1 MALVPPKRGPY
12 LANIHV
18 KEETQLV
25 VFDEFLALSSD
36 GTFVNRPCILSYL
49 HIDKFSDGTFAKEV
63 KKDTI
68 SKFTTTGGSFGFTR
82 GGSFRFTQNHIVG
95 YCNGVFLSSQAHG
108 LGTTLVVI
116 YPRKKECYELPSWS
130 DDLGVSYIRGLG
142 FDDATERS
150 DGQLP
155 KSLPCTSRVF
165 YSCGIGLDDST
176 MTYKIVCIM
185 RKRKVDEATN
195 EFCTLV
201 HVFGTS
207 SWREIPNP
215 PCYGTMTN
223 EGVFVHGC
231 LHWYTHCSQKIV
243 CFDVKKE
250 TFKLIDSPKYLE
262 NYCAANQLVD
272 LHGELGLVYHVDN
285 VSMEMWLLK
294 NNQWMLHCK
303 LDRKQPIP
311 KDCPNYK
318 QPIPD
323 DCQVI
328 IKVLGCGNKD
338 GEIFMTTDDPGEKS
352 SSKMFSSHWLPCEV
366 RQGGE
371 RVGFE
376 VVTLDGRTAPLAS
389 VNTSNVESIRWPTVG
404 RYKVD
409 VASFESLALPELQI
423 KEDTDLFVIDE
434 VGKMELF
441 SSLFFPAVL
450 RVLESN
456 KPLLATI
463 PVPKGGR
470 DIPAVARLKNH
481 PGATVFTLTTS
492 NRDAM
497 KDQVYS

>member
-12 LANIHV
+12 LANIHA

-36 GTFVNRPCILSYL
+36 GTSVNRPCILSYL
-49 HIDKFSDGTFAKEV
+49 RIDKFSDGAFAKEV
-63 KKDTI
+63 KKDSI
-68 SKFTTTGGSFGFTR
+68 SKFTTRGGSFRFTK

-116 YPRKKECYELPSWS
+116 YPRKKECYELTSWS

-176 MTYKIVCIM
+176 KTYKIVCIM

-201 HVFGTS
+201 LVFGTS

-215 PCYGTMTN
+215 PCYGSMTN

-262 NYCAANQLVD
+262 NYCVANQLVD

-303 LDRKQPIP
+303 LDRKQTIP
-311 KDCPNYK
+311 KDCLNYK

-338 GEIFMTTDDPGEKS
+338 GEIFMTTDDPGEKRLLVYN
-352 SSKMFSSHWLPCEV
+352 SKSGVLKQVKFIDREDRCKYE
-366 RQGGE
+366 
-371 RVGFE
+371 
-376 VVTLDGRTAPLAS
+376 
-389 VNTSNVESIRWPTVG
+389 IR
-404 RYKVD
+404 
-409 VASFESLALPELQI
+409 
-423 KEDTDLFVIDE
+423 
-434 VGKMELF
+434 
-441 SSLFFPAVL
+441 
-450 RVLESN
+450 
-456 KPLLATI
+456 
-463 PVPKGGR
+463 
-470 DIPAVARLKNH
+470 
-481 PGATVFTLTTS
+481 LTTC
-492 NRDAM
+492 
-497 KDQVYS
+497 V